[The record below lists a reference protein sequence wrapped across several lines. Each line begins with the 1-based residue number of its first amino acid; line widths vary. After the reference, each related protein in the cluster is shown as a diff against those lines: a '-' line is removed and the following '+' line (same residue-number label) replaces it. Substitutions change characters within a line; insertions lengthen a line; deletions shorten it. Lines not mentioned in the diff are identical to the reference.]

1 MEVRGGDYPKKDSNE
16 MVVTVLLSGLHDLPR
31 VRELQRIAVE
41 ADGQIKQIREERGD
55 KLDKLL
61 NEENA
66 EELDNLL
73 DI

>member
-1 MEVRGGDYPKKDSNE
+1 
-16 MVVTVLLSGLHDLPR
+16 LSGLHDLPR